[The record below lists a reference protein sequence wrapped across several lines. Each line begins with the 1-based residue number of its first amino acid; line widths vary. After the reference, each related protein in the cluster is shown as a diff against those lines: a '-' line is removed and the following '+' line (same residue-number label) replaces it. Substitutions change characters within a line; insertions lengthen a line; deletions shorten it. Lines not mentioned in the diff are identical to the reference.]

1 MLAEF
6 VSKNVIKNDNVNFKN
21 SGYPFFFYFV
31 LFCFFLLSIPKCN
44 GLVNLYAIP
53 KDQRSLKCNG
63 LVNLYAIPKDQRS
76 LEAVQKF
83 QKFHSRL

>member
-21 SGYPFFFYFV
+21 SGYPFFCFY
-31 LFCFFLLSIPKCN
+31 FFLLSIPKCN

-53 KDQRSLKCNG
+53 KDQRSL
-63 LVNLYAIPKDQRS
+63 
-76 LEAVQKF
+76 EAVQTF